1 MPSYQKLPGYSANY
15 SLKKKKK
22 KKKGRGGSGGHWKR
36 NQKKNILMS
45 QDAGNSQELL
55 GNIVSLEA
63 EPAQNEE

>member
-15 SLKKKKK
+15 SLKK